1 MLDLITSGLISEA
14 IENAGINESDTLKII
29 QIPKL
34 PSMMDSIILYLQSP
48 LSPLKLKKLRLSFLT
63 FYISLII
70 NLILCKFRKFDV
82 YQKVALILEK
92 F

>member
-34 PSMMDSIILYLQSP
+34 PSMMDSIIFSY
-48 LSPLKLKKLRLSFLT
+48 KLAPEPYMENTSWYKKQ
-63 FYISLII
+63 ISQQGWR
-70 NLILCKFRKFDV
+70 NRPKYKR
-82 YQKVALILEK
+82 
-92 F
+92 